1 MLSGSLAVSFVFDI
15 VYVMVTESKS
25 IIVSTIITSSE
36 VSTVGQFCI
45 VFFNFLFI
53 LIMQS
58 KQAH

>member
-1 MLSGSLAVSFVFDI
+1 MLPGSLAVSIVFGI
-15 VYVMVTESKS
+15 VYVMVMEPKS
-25 IIVSTIITSSE
+25 ILVSTNITSSE
-36 VSTVGQFCI
+36 VSTVWQFCM